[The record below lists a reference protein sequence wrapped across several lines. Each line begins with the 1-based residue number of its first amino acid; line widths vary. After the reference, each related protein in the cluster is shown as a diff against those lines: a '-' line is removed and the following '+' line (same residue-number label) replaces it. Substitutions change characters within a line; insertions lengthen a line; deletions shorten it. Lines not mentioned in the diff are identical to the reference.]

1 MENLI
6 HITNDTHKYVR
17 EGSVDMEK
25 SKEEIANKA
34 FELAEGF
41 EKKCTGCAQT
51 TIAGIFDALGI
62 ENDDVFKAASGLAD
76 GLGLSGDGTCGA
88 LVGGAMVISYLFGRE
103 RKDFEDMLKPMK
115 SYLLAKKLHDQ
126 FVEKYGTCRCYDLQE
141 SLMGRTFNLLDSKD
155 FEEAI
160 EVGMLKHCSRV
171 VGTAAKLA
179 TKIILEEQEKAEKQS
194 G

>member
-1 MENLI
+1 
-6 HITNDTHKYVR
+6 
-17 EGSVDMEK
+17 MEK

-34 FELAEGF
+34 SELAERY
-41 EKKCTGCAQT
+41 EKECTGCAQT
-51 TIAGIFDALGI
+51 TIAGIFDTLDI
-62 ENDDVFKAASGLAD
+62 ENDDVFKAGSGRAD

-88 LVGGAMVISYLFGRE
+88 LMGGAMVISYLFGRE
-103 RKDFEDMLKPMK
+103 RKDFKDMFKPMK

-141 SLMGRTFNLLDSKD
+141 SLMGRTFNLLDRRQ

-160 EVGMLKHCSRV
+160 EFDMMKYCSKV

-179 TKIILEEQEKAEKQS
+179 TKIILEVWEKEKT
-194 G
+194 GKE

>member
-1 MENLI
+1 
-6 HITNDTHKYVR
+6 
-17 EGSVDMEK
+17 MEK
-25 SKEEIANKA
+25 SKEEIANMA
-34 FELAEGF
+34 SELASGF

-51 TIAGIFDALGI
+51 TIAGIFGAVGI

-103 RKDFEDMLKPMK
+103 RKDFEDMFKPLK
-115 SYLLAKKLHDQ
+115 SYLLARKLHDQ

-141 SLMGRTFNLLDSKD
+141 SLMGRTFNLLDNKE
-155 FEEAI
+155 FVEAI
-160 EVGMLKHCSRV
+160 EFGMLEHCSKV

-179 TKIILEEQEKAEKQS
+179 TKIILEEWEKEKTEEQKT
-194 G
+194 

>member
-1 MENLI
+1 MKEEAQN
-6 HITNDTHKYVR
+6 
-17 EGSVDMEK
+17 MEK
-25 SKEEIANKA
+25 STEEIANKA
-34 FELAEGF
+34 FKLAEGY
-41 EKKCTGCAQT
+41 EKECTGCAQT

-88 LVGGAMVISYLFGRE
+88 LMGGAMVISYLFGRE
-103 RKDFEDMLKPMK
+103 RKDFKDMFKPMK

-126 FVEKYGTCRCYDLQE
+126 FVEKYGTCRCCNLQE
-141 SLMGRTFNLLDSKD
+141 SLMGRTFNLLDRTE

-160 EVGMLKHCSRV
+160 KFGMIKHCSKV

-179 TKIILEEQEKAEKQS
+179 TKIILEEWEKEKTEKQLA
-194 G
+194 

>member
-1 MENLI
+1 
-6 HITNDTHKYVR
+6 
-17 EGSVDMEK
+17 MEK

-34 FELAEGF
+34 SGLAERY
-41 EKKCTGCAQT
+41 EKECTGCAQT
-51 TIAGIFDALGI
+51 TIAGIFDTLGI
-62 ENDDVFKAASGLAD
+62 ENDDVFKAGSGLAD

-88 LVGGAMVISYLFGRE
+88 LMGGAMVIGYLFGRE
-103 RKDFEDMLKPMK
+103 RKDFEDMFKPVK
-115 SYLLAKKLHDQ
+115 SYLLAKKLHDK

-141 SLMGRTFNLLDSKD
+141 SLMGRTFNLLDSKE

-160 EVGMLKHCSRV
+160 EFGMMKYCSKV

-179 TKIILEEQEKAEKQS
+179 TMIILDEWEREKTEKQS